1 MADHREHGGQGR
13 ELTAQEEFES
23 IRLLA
28 EALSSPPPAPRPP
41 TPKIVPVQAQPT
53 AGDAVPFAQPGRPAM
68 SQQATDHATL
78 VIVYSF
84 GSLPIGG
91 AISLVLWR
99 LSSVS
104 STTLAIA
111 GTCAAGVF
119 IAVGSAARM
128 VGRAI
133 RDSAS
138 ALPDNTVNQYTGTVY
153 VQHTELHTETRGF
166 GRTNNQLTD
175 GQQ

>member
-1 MADHREHGGQGR
+1 MADHREPGR

-28 EALSSPPPAPRPP
+28 EGLSSNTPLPTRYRDIVPAPIEP
-41 TPKIVPVQAQPT
+41 TV
-53 AGDAVPFAQPGRPAM
+53 GDAVPFAQPGRPPM
-68 SQQATDHATL
+68 SQHATDHATL

-84 GSLPIGG
+84 GSLPVGG
-91 AISLVLWR
+91 AISLVLWQ

-111 GTCAAGVF
+111 GIGAAGVF
-119 IAVGSAARM
+119 IAIGAAARM
-128 VGRAI
+128 IGRAF
-133 RDSAS
+133 RDVAS
-138 ALPDNTVNQYTGTVY
+138 ELPDHTVNQYTGTVY
-153 VQHTELHTETRGF
+153 VQHTELHTNTRGF